1 MKMTKFELE
10 DKVKFHSQE
19 LKKYQKA
26 LDDAGDGFFEL
37 AQHDKPF
44 KKFTLLELD
53 SLSRINERAY
63 AWFTGDEENE
73 GHKDATIED
82 FNKTVGKLDQVLFE
96 K

>member
-1 MKMTKFELE
+1 M
-10 DKVKFHSQE
+10 
-19 LKKYQKA
+19 
-26 LDDAGDGFFEL
+26 LDDAGDDFFQL

-63 AWFTGDEENE
+63 AWFQGDDE
-73 GHKDATIED
+73 HKPHRDATIED
-82 FNKTVGKLDQVLFE
+82 YNKTVGKLDQVEFE